1 MIANQ
6 HHAMQTH
13 TFHENPPAKKS
24 SKQNTTDCLIH
35 PSTNLDPIFSCFLL
49 ALSAKVHLLALS
61 AKRFLSQDCFL
72 TPHLPEVQK
81 KKIQSLNARA
91 WLLTPNLCVYCRET
105 EREREILI
113 LIYVRETERER
124 VVLER
129 EKEAI
134 TVKHSPSELT
144 RVWSK
149 FRKMQHV

>member
-91 WLLTPNLCVYCRET
+91 
-105 EREREILI
+105 
-113 LIYVRETERER
+113 
-124 VVLER
+124 
-129 EKEAI
+129 
-134 TVKHSPSELT
+134 
-144 RVWSK
+144 
-149 FRKMQHV
+149 